1 MGSISEGYKE
11 QIKALN
17 IEIDTFRREKEVS
30 AIVENEAFKKLRDRA
45 ASLRGA
51 RKDKPESE

>member
-11 QIKALN
+11 QIKALS
-17 IEIDTFRREKEVS
+17 IEIDTYRREKEVS

-51 RKDKPESE
+51 